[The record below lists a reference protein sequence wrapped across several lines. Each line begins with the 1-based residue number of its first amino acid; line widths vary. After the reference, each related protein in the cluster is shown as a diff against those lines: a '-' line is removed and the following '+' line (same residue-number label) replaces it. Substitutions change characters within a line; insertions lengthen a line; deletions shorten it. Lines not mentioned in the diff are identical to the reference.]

1 MMKRSI
7 SILAV
12 SLLSVVAMGQVKIA
26 DFESGMGSW
35 TQVGCS
41 AGVEDNPVQSG
52 LNQSCKALAVV
63 RTPECDKWSGAMV
76 TLGSPVSGYR
86 YVHMLMYRNNSHQ
99 PNLKVYNP
107 ATEDGSADLTPMN
120 TIVANEWQD
129 VVFDINGHDAEFI
142 FVMVD
147 RENLSSEAKMYVDD
161 IVLSNDASPRTTP
174 NTACGSTDQP
184 TQPEEPDQPAST
196 DGYKLVWNADFVNE
210 SLDESAWNIEVN
222 GDGGGNN
229 ELQYYCEKGVSMG
242 VEPTTGK
249 HCLILTATKEDYMG
263 KGCTSGR
270 VNTKHKVNFTY
281 GKVEARIGF
290 PNTANGLWPAFWMLG
305 ENIDEV
311 GWPKCGETDII
322 ELGHQDGF
330 NGVQDRYFNGAM
342 HVGEA
347 WNSVWQDVNSVT
359 YDYSVEDGFH
369 IFTCEWT
376 PTSVKMYVDKD
387 THPGVQPY
395 FQAQLEENDNPYYN
409 RQLVWSKPSFVIFN
423 LAVGGNFPGIY
434 NVDQITALANGSR
447 KMYVDWLRIYQKGE
461 AGESFYSNVASDPIE
476 GGVQDG
482 LIPAISSDAASKK
495 VLRNGQIVIERNGE
509 TFTILGNRL
518 Q

>member
-1 MMKRSI
+1 MKKV
-7 SILAV
+7 LLV
-12 SLLSVVAMGQVKIA
+12 SVGFVFALVLNANTSADYQLEKNEAINLFNAATTTMECWSMPGWTGDVQTSFATWQNGELVLTVPGQCSERWQCQVKLKTNGIVLNNGKTYTFSCNMNA
-26 DFESGMGSW
+26 SHDISLVTVKLFDDSPLSDVSNHTLKAGNNTVTNPAFQGGAVGNGIIVFDFGYA
-35 TQVGCS
+35 
-41 AGVEDNPVQSG
+41 AGGDVIRVNNITLQEV
-52 LNQSCKALAVV
+52 
-63 RTPECDKWSGAMV
+63 SGAA
-76 TLGSPVSGYR
+76 
-86 YVHMLMYRNNSHQ
+86 Q
-99 PNLKVYNP
+99 
-107 ATEDGSADLTPMN
+107 
-120 TIVANEWQD
+120 
-129 VVFDINGHDAEFI
+129 
-142 FVMVD
+142 
-147 RENLSSEAKMYVDD
+147 
-161 IVLSNDASPRTTP
+161 
-174 NTACGSTDQP
+174 
-184 TQPEEPDQPAST
+184 PDQPVV
-196 DGYKLVWNADFVNE
+196 DGYTLVWNADFTQS
-210 SLDESAWNIEVN
+210 SLNSAAWNIEVN

-229 ELQYYCEKGVSMG
+229 ELQYYCEKGVRLG
-242 VEPTTGK
+242 VEPATGK
-249 HCLILTATKEDYMG
+249 HCLILTATKENYLG
-263 KGCTSGR
+263 KTCTSGR

>member
-1 MMKRSI
+1 MKRKI

-35 TQVGCS
+35 TQVGCG

-52 LNQSCKALAVV
+52 LNRSCKALAVV
-63 RTPECDKWSGAMV
+63 RTPECDNWSGAMAR
-76 TLGSPVSGYR
+76 LSSPISGYR
-86 YVHMLMYRNNSHQ
+86 YVHVLMYRNNTHQ
-99 PNLKVYNP
+99 PNLKVYDP
-107 ATEDGSADLTPMN
+107 VSEDGSADLKPMN
-120 TIVANEWQD
+120 AIVANEWQD
-129 VVFDINGHDAEFI
+129 VVFDINGHEAEFI
-142 FVMVD
+142 FLMVD
-147 RENLSSEAKMYVDD
+147 RENLTSEAKMYVDD
-161 IVLSNDASPRTTP
+161 IVLSNDATPRTTP
-174 NTACGSTDQP
+174 NTACGSGTKPND
-184 TQPEEPDQPAST
+184 PDQPRTA
-196 DGYKLVWNADFVNE
+196 DEYKLVWNADFVNE

-229 ELQYYCEKGVSMG
+229 ELQYYCEKAVSVG

-270 VNTKHKVNFTY
+270 VTTKHKVHFTY
-281 GKVEARIGF
+281 GKVEARIWF

-330 NGVQDRYFNGAM
+330 KNGVQDRYFNGAM

-347 WNSVWQDVNSVT
+347 WNSVWQDVNTVT

-369 IFTCEWT
+369 TFTCEWT
-376 PTSVKMYVDKD
+376 PTGVKMYVDKD

-395 FQAQLEENDNPYYN
+395 FQTQLEGNENPYYN
-409 RQLVWSKPSFVIFN
+409 RQLVWSKPGFVIFN

-434 NVDQITALANGSR
+434 NVNQITALANGSR
-447 KMYVDWLRIYQKGE
+447 KMYVDWLRIYQKGD

-476 GGVQDG
+476 GGTQDG
-482 LIPAISSDAASKK
+482 LIPAISSESASKK

-509 TFTILGNRL
+509 TYTILGNKW

>member
-1 MMKRSI
+1 MKKV
-7 SILAV
+7 LLV
-12 SLLSVVAMGQVKIA
+12 SVGFVFALVLNANTSADYQLGKNEAINLFNAATTTMECWSMPGWTGDEQKSFATWQNGELVLTVPGQCSERWQCQVKLKTNGIVLNNGKTYTFSCNMNA
-26 DFESGMGSW
+26 SHDISLVTVKLFDDSPLSDVSNHTLKAGNNTVTNPAFQGGAVGNGIIVFDFGYA
-35 TQVGCS
+35 
-41 AGVEDNPVQSG
+41 AGGDVIRVNNITLQEV
-52 LNQSCKALAVV
+52 
-63 RTPECDKWSGAMV
+63 SGAA
-76 TLGSPVSGYR
+76 
-86 YVHMLMYRNNSHQ
+86 Q
-99 PNLKVYNP
+99 
-107 ATEDGSADLTPMN
+107 
-120 TIVANEWQD
+120 
-129 VVFDINGHDAEFI
+129 
-142 FVMVD
+142 
-147 RENLSSEAKMYVDD
+147 
-161 IVLSNDASPRTTP
+161 
-174 NTACGSTDQP
+174 
-184 TQPEEPDQPAST
+184 PDQPVV
-196 DGYKLVWNADFVNE
+196 DGYTLVWNADFTQS
-210 SLDESAWNIEVN
+210 SLNSAAWNIEVN

-281 GKVEARIGF
+281 GKVEARIWF

-311 GWPKCGETDII
+311 GWPQCGETDII

-330 NGVQDRYFNGAM
+330 KNGVQDRYFNGAM

-369 IFTCEWT
+369 TFTCEWT
-376 PTSVKMYVDKD
+376 PNSVKMYVDKD

-395 FQAQLEENDNPYYN
+395 FQTQLEGNDNPYYN

-423 LAVGGNFPGIY
+423 LAVGGAFPGIY
-434 NVDQITALANGSR
+434 NVNQITALANGSR

-476 GGVQDG
+476 SGVQDG
-482 LIPAISSDAASKK
+482 LIPAISSESASKK